1 MAANLFEDNFRL
13 SQRLSLAAVVVGVV
27 AKLIRAPIVIAA
39 IGAEHYGLWVTC
51 LQIVGISM
59 SYEYVIGAFVTTH
72 ISSASS
78 SNTAARAEEHCRIQ
92 ALLKLYYGKFILLVS
107 LFALVALGAVFSFNP
122 PPASTLELAI
132 VVGSTIVSCCAY
144 LYFTMYVAV
153 LDGYGKIWA
162 GRLAKL
168 VYETAGLFLLLG
180 ALFLFKSVISVA
192 LALLLQTLVFGLVV
206 RVLHD
211 REVMRWKTPT
221 LTVPFAGDFGE
232 KLRRRAVSLVS
243 TQTATVLYLYSPL
256 FVIPVLADYA
266 AVASYSVGAQLMM
279 VGIYVITPVLSVY
292 LSKLVH
298 DIKFGKLDDYLGLTF
313 FCCAVI
319 FCVYGLVLIWAK
331 PIIDAWVGPGLYLGA
346 AFIFVLVLI
355 SIFEII
361 YQVLRPIALCFSDET
376 TFDKLAL
383 RISILYIL
391 VAIPCF
397 FTASIW
403 KEGLFLV
410 LLPTVIT
417 SAFIL
422 VRTLYRRIFLDHP
435 HRLLVLGAW
444 AVGGFIAILLGS
456 VILEGVFGEKAILPR
471 VAVSLLI
478 VSFSIA
484 TVVHALGVVGS
495 FRIAAK
501 LLGVSR

>member
-1 MAANLFEDNFRL
+1 MAAHQFDANFRL
-13 SQRLSLAAVVVGVV
+13 SQRLSLAAVVVGAV
-27 AKLIRAPIVIAA
+27 AKLIRAPIVIVA

-72 ISSASS
+72 ISSASAD
-78 SNTAARAEEHCRIQ
+78 NTTVRAEEHFRIQ
-92 ALLKLYYGKFILLVS
+92 ALVKSYYRRFIFFVS
-107 LFALVALGAVFSFNP
+107 LFALLALGAVFFVNP
-122 PPASTLELAI
+122 PPASILELAI
-132 VVGSTIVSCCAY
+132 VVSSAIVSCCAY

-153 LDGYGKIWA
+153 LDGYGNIWV

-168 VYETAGLFLLLG
+168 VYEIAGLFLLVG

-192 LALLLQTLVFGLVV
+192 LALIFQTLVFGLVV

-211 REVMRWKTPT
+211 KEVMKRQSPS
-221 LTVPFAGDFGE
+221 LTVPLAMDFGA

-266 AVASYSVGAQLMM
+266 AVAGYSVSAQLMM
-279 VGIYVITPVLSVY
+279 VGIYIITPVLSVY
-292 LSKLVH
+292 LTKLVH
-298 DIKFGKLDDYLGLTF
+298 DVNFGQIDDYLGLAF
-313 FCCAVI
+313 FCCVVI
-319 FCVYGLVLIWAK
+319 FCMYGLVLTWAK
-331 PIIDAWVGPGLYLGA
+331 EIIDAWVGPGLYLGA
-346 AFIFVLVLI
+346 KFIFVLVLI

-361 YQVLRPIALCFSDET
+361 YLVLRSIVLCFSDESI
-376 TFDKLAL
+376 FDKLAW
-383 RISILYIL
+383 RAAVLYIT

-397 FTASIW
+397 ITPSIW
-403 KEGLFLV
+403 KDGLFLV

-422 VRTLYRRIFLDHP
+422 VRSLYQRIFLDHP

-444 AVGGFIAILLGS
+444 AVGGFIAIMLGS
-456 VILEGVFGEKAILPR
+456 VIIEGVFGESAMLAR

-478 VSFSIA
+478 VAFSVA
-484 TVVHALGVVGS
+484 TVVHALGAVGS

>member
-1 MAANLFEDNFRL
+1 MADHPFEANFRM
-13 SQRLSLAAVVVGVV
+13 SQRLSIAAVVVGVV

-72 ISSASS
+72 ISSASA
-78 SNTAARAEEHCRIQ
+78 NNIAARAEEHYRIQ
-92 ALLKLYYGKFILLVS
+92 ALLKFYYGRFILFVS
-107 LFALVALGAVFSFNP
+107 LFALMALGAVFSFKP
-122 PPASTLELAI
+122 PPASILELAI

-153 LDGYGKIWA
+153 LDGFGKIWA

-168 VYETAGLFLLLG
+168 VYETSGLFLLLV
-180 ALFLFKSVISVA
+180 ALFIFKSVISVA
-192 LALLLQTLVFGLVV
+192 LALILQTLVFGLVV

-211 REVMRWKTPT
+211 KEVMKWQIPS
-221 LTVPFAGDFGE
+221 LTVPLALGFGE

-256 FVIPVLADYA
+256 FVIPVLADYT
-266 AVASYSVGAQLMM
+266 AVAGYSVSAQLMM

-298 DIKFGKLDDYLGLTF
+298 DVKLGKLDDYLGLTF
-313 FCCAVI
+313 FCCIVI
-319 FCVYGLVLIWAK
+319 FCLYALVLIWAK
-331 PIIDAWVGPGLYLGA
+331 KIIDAWVGPGLYLGA

-361 YQVLRPIALCFSDET
+361 YLVLRSIALCFSDESI
-376 TFDKLAL
+376 FDSLAW
-383 RISILYIL
+383 RIAVLYITI
-391 VAIPCF
+391 AIPCF
-397 FTASIW
+397 ATASIW
-403 KEGLFLV
+403 KDGLFLV
-410 LLPTVIT
+410 LLPTVIA

-422 VRTLYRRIFLDHP
+422 VRRLYQRIFLDHP

-444 AVGGFIAILLGS
+444 AVGGFIAIMLGS
-456 VILEGVFGEKAILPR
+456 VIAEGVFGELAMILR
-471 VAVSLLI
+471 VALSLL
-478 VSFSIA
+478 VVAFSIV
-484 TVVHALGVVGS
+484 TVVHALGAVRS

>member
-1 MAANLFEDNFRL
+1 MAAHRFEANFRL
-13 SQRLSLAAVVVGVV
+13 SQRLSLAAVVVGVF

-72 ISSASS
+72 ISSASAN
-78 SNTAARAEEHCRIQ
+78 NTAVRAEEHFRIQ
-92 ALLKLYYGKFILLVS
+92 ALLKLYYWRFILFVS
-107 LFALVALGAVFSFNP
+107 LFALLALGAVFSFKP
-122 PPASTLELAI
+122 PPASILELAI

-168 VYETAGLFLLLG
+168 IYETAGLFLLLG

-192 LALLLQTLVFGLVV
+192 LALILQTLVFGLVV
-206 RVLHD
+206 RLLHD
-211 REVMRWKTPT
+211 KEVMKWQTPS
-221 LTVPFAGDFGE
+221 LTVPLVGDFGE
-232 KLRRRAVSLVS
+232 KLRRRAISLVS

-256 FVIPVLADYA
+256 FVIPILADYA
-266 AVASYSVGAQLMM
+266 AAAGYSVGSQLMM
-279 VGIYVITPVLSVY
+279 LGIYVITPVLSAY

-298 DIKFGKLDDYLGLTF
+298 DVKFGKLDDYLDLSF

-319 FCVYGLVLIWAK
+319 FCLYGLVLIWAK
-331 PIIDAWVGPGLYLGA
+331 QIIDAWVGPGLYLGA

-361 YQVLRPIALCFSDET
+361 YQVLRPIALCFSDESI
-376 TFDKLAL
+376 FDKLAW
-383 RISILYIL
+383 RIAVIYVLL
-391 VAIPCF
+391 AIPCF
-397 FTASIW
+397 VMASVW

-410 LLPTVIT
+410 LLPTLISLT
-417 SAFIL
+417 FIL
-422 VRTLYRRIFLDHP
+422 VRGLYRRIFLEHP
-435 HRLLVLGAW
+435 HRLFVLGAW
-444 AVGGFIAILLGS
+444 AVGGFIAIMLGA
-456 VILEGVFGEKAILPR
+456 VIFEGVFGENSMLPR
-471 VAVSLLI
+471 IAMSLLI
-478 VSFSIA
+478 VAFSIV
-484 TVVHALGVVGS
+484 TVVHALGAMGTY
-495 FRIAAK
+495 RIAAK